1 MYQLAE
7 KNKVM
12 SLFHKG
18 QSVSQ
23 IRLKSNVSKSTLYRW
38 KAEYDTTGKIIE
50 YIRKGNL
57 EAAKR
62 EISQFQE
69 GHKKSSVLLTGKV
82 INQFIHFDYLD
93 DAEELAKELLKQNPN
108 ELSVR
113 SQLVKIAKRKGDWE
127 EVERLSREILALEPS
142 NLLSRNQ
149 LITIA
154 MRKEDEEEVER
165 LRKEILA
172 LDPNNLSLRS
182 QLAKK
187 AKKKGDWEEAE
198 RLSREVL
205 ALEPND
211 MPARIQLT
219 EIARRK
225 GDWEEVERLCKERLA
240 IEPND
245 MPARRQIEL
254 CEKMKKGQQRRSDRG
269 SRRTNQKDEETPKK
283 GHSIQHNVQVI
294 RRQIR
299 EGTFSLDDI
308 EQRNK
313 EMQEMGIEE
322 TQRNLL
328 IAEAYEKQ
336 NFPRQ
341 TKVYLKRALQS
352 TQDPKQQKA
361 IKALIETAQAKKKPG
376 QQIDPWNI
384 STAIISSKSNV
395 QVSKVPDEK

>member
-1 MYQLAE
+1 MMYQLAE

-38 KAEYDTTGKIIE
+38 KAEYDTTGKIIG

-57 EAAKR
+57 EAARR

-69 GHKKSSVLLTGKV
+69 GHKKSSALLTGKV
-82 INQFIHFDYLD
+82 INQFICFNYLD
-93 DAEELAKELLKQNPN
+93 DAKELAEEFLKQNPN
-108 ELSVR
+108 NLPVR
-113 SQLVKIAKRKGDWE
+113 SQLVTIAKRKGDWE
-127 EVERLSREILALEPS
+127 EVERLSREILAL
-142 NLLSRNQ
+142 
-149 LITIA
+149 
-154 MRKEDEEEVER
+154 D
-165 LRKEILA
+165 
-172 LDPNNLSLRS
+172 
-182 QLAKK
+182 
-187 AKKKGDWEEAE
+187 
-198 RLSREVL
+198 
-205 ALEPND
+205 PND
-211 MPARIQLT
+211 MI
-219 EIARRK
+219 
-225 GDWEEVERLCKERLA
+225 
-240 IEPND
+240 
-245 MPARRQIEL
+245 ARRQIKS
-254 CEKMKKGQQRRSDRG
+254 CEKMKKGQQRRSDRE
-269 SRRTNQKDEETPKK
+269 SRRTNQKDEETPREV
-283 GHSIQHNVQVI
+283 HSIQHNVKVI

-336 NFPRQ
+336 NFPKQ
-341 TKVYLKRALQS
+341 TKIYLKRALQS

-376 QQIDPWNI
+376 QKIDPWNI